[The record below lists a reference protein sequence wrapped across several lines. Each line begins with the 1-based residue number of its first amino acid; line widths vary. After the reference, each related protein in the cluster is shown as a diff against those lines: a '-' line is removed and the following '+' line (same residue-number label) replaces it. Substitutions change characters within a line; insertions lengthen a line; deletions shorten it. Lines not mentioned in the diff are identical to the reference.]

1 MEQRKI
7 KRVMIFSTIPHNAL
21 VSRRNADV
29 MRGKTLI
36 LTAIAPVAFPMPAS
50 AQMMVDVPIWSN
62 GILGQQAL
70 RSTYDNFDEANGLKK
85 RKARSGSECSADLLP
100 TADRRRME
108 SEYIRRA
115 RDDGKASADGWVEEQ
130 GRRFYLKMVA
140 QGICPRPDGKRQQVA
155 NNRPDPQ

>member
-1 MEQRKI
+1 MTGIQKG
-7 KRVMIFSTIPHNAL
+7 K
-21 VSRRNADV
+21 SRS
-29 MRGKTLI
+29 
-36 LTAIAPVAFPMPAS
+36 AS
-50 AQMMVDVPIWSN
+50 
-62 GILGQQAL
+62 
-70 RSTYDNFDEANGLKK
+70 K
-85 RKARSGSECSADLLP
+85 CSADLLP